1 MLISLFFVI
10 LQVLIYIA
18 LAMDERLDK
27 VKVQCDYLPLINFAM
42 QQNGA
47 SIIHQISIENT
58 THAPLKDVQVQITTE
73 PAFGNSV
80 PTVIEAI
87 PANDRV
93 CLQTF
98 NLTLSTNYFTQ
109 LTERLSGSLKVEI
122 TSETKAIFSQT
133 YPIDILAYDQ
143 WGGLNVLP
151 EMLAAFITPN
161 HAVISPVIK
170 RAATILE
177 QWTGNPSLD
186 EYQSRN
192 PDRVRKQMA
201 PSILLSPSNRLFTAL
216 SRLALRST
224 GNASGSPIPSWL
236 RSWGLAWIWRC
247 FTPPAWK
254 LSD

>member
-73 PAFGNSV
+73 PAFGNAV

-93 CLQTF
+93 
-98 NLTLSTNYFTQ
+98 LSANFQSHLVHQ
-109 LTERLSGSLKVEI
+109 LFHPTDRKIIRQPESRNHVRNES
-122 TSETKAIFSQT
+122 
-133 YPIDILAYDQ
+133 YILA
-143 WGGLNVLP
+143 NV
-151 EMLAAFITPN
+151 
-161 HAVISPVIK
+161 
-170 RAATILE
+170 
-177 QWTGNPSLD
+177 
-186 EYQSRN
+186 
-192 PDRVRKQMA
+192 
-201 PSILLSPSNRLFTAL
+201 
-216 SRLALRST
+216 
-224 GNASGSPIPSWL
+224 
-236 RSWGLAWIWRC
+236 
-247 FTPPAWK
+247 
-254 LSD
+254 SD

>member
-10 LQVLIYIA
+10 LQALIYIA

-73 PAFGNSV
+73 PAFGNAV

-98 NLTLSTNYFTQ
+98 NLTLSTNYFPQ
-109 LTERLSGSLKVEI
+109 LTERL
-122 TSETKAIFSQT
+122 
-133 YPIDILAYDQ
+133 
-143 WGGLNVLP
+143 
-151 EMLAAFITPN
+151 
-161 HAVISPVIK
+161 
-170 RAATILE
+170 
-177 QWTGNPSLD
+177 
-186 EYQSRN
+186 
-192 PDRVRKQMA
+192 
-201 PSILLSPSNRLFTAL
+201 
-216 SRLALRST
+216 
-224 GNASGSPIPSWL
+224 
-236 RSWGLAWIWRC
+236 
-247 FTPPAWK
+247 
-254 LSD
+254 

>member
-1 MLISLFFVI
+1 MPKEKMLISLFFVI

-98 NLTLSTNYFTQ
+98 NLTLST
-109 LTERLSGSLKVEI
+109 
-122 TSETKAIFSQT
+122 
-133 YPIDILAYDQ
+133 
-143 WGGLNVLP
+143 LN
-151 EMLAAFITPN
+151 
-161 HAVISPVIK
+161 S
-170 RAATILE
+170 AT
-177 QWTGNPSLD
+177 
-186 EYQSRN
+186 
-192 PDRVRKQMA
+192 
-201 PSILLSPSNRLFTAL
+201 LL
-216 SRLALRST
+216 
-224 GNASGSPIPSWL
+224 
-236 RSWGLAWIWRC
+236 
-247 FTPPAWK
+247 
-254 LSD
+254 

>member
-73 PAFGNSV
+73 PAFGNAV

-151 EMLAAFITPN
+151 EML
-161 HAVISPVIK
+161 
-170 RAATILE
+170 
-177 QWTGNPSLD
+177 
-186 EYQSRN
+186 
-192 PDRVRKQMA
+192 
-201 PSILLSPSNRLFTAL
+201 
-216 SRLALRST
+216 LRSSLPIMLLFRPSSNEPLPFWSSGQEIRHWTNTRAVTRT
-224 GNASGSPIPSWL
+224 G
-236 RSWGLAWIWRC
+236 
-247 FTPPAWK
+247 
-254 LSD
+254 

>member
-1 MLISLFFVI
+1 
-10 LQVLIYIA
+10 
-18 LAMDERLDK
+18 MDERLDK

-73 PAFGNSV
+73 PAFGNAV

-143 WGGLNVLP
+143 WADSMSCP
-151 EMLAAFITPN
+151 
-161 HAVISPVIK
+161 K
-170 RAATILE
+170 C
-177 QWTGNPSLD
+177 
-186 EYQSRN
+186 
-192 PDRVRKQMA
+192 
-201 PSILLSPSNRLFTAL
+201 
-216 SRLALRST
+216 
-224 GNASGSPIPSWL
+224 WL
-236 RSWGLAWIWRC
+236 RSSLPIMLLFRPSSNEPLPFWSSGQEIRHWTNTRAVTR
-247 FTPPAWK
+247 TG
-254 LSD
+254 

>member
-1 MLISLFFVI
+1 
-10 LQVLIYIA
+10 
-18 LAMDERLDK
+18 MDERLDK

-151 EMLAAFITPN
+151 EMLAAFITHN

-170 RAATILE
+170 RAATILKH
-177 QWTGNPSLD
+177 WTNT
-186 EYQSRN
+186 RAVT
-192 PDRVRKQMA
+192 R
-201 PSILLSPSNRLFTAL
+201 
-216 SRLALRST
+216 T
-224 GNASGSPIPSWL
+224 G
-236 RSWGLAWIWRC
+236 
-247 FTPPAWK
+247 
-254 LSD
+254 